1 MHCHVK
7 EQEILLFCCAHTF
20 LHQAFSEP
28 LSDVSQLVAKLDGI
42 PCLTYMQYGNRASM
56 RHGLQY
62 SQKQLCNSTLQLVG
76 PKSSGFTTTG
86 KNPRCLGEKQPN
98 YLGCLQENS
107 IQIHLKHSTVSPD
120 QKPRSLCLSEA
131 YIYLKKSLLDNPLS
145 YLSHPRL

>member
-1 MHCHVK
+1 MHCHVE

-28 LSDVSQLVAKLDGI
+28 LSDVSQLVSKLDGI
-42 PCLTYMQYGNRASM
+42 PCLTYMQYGYRASM

-62 SQKQLCNSTLQLVG
+62 SQKQFCNSTLQLVG

-107 IQIHLKHSTVSPD
+107 IQIHLKNSTVSP
-120 QKPRSLCLSEA
+120 
-131 YIYLKKSLLDNPLS
+131 
-145 YLSHPRL
+145 